1 MSPWVCLC
9 LLKREE
15 IAWKELL
22 EAATGEGVRGISALV
37 RTRKWRWKKYMDKIK
52 YIWSFADNGSQIPE
66 YNRAGGK
73 VRERERMR
81 KV

>member
-1 MSPWVCLC
+1 
-9 LLKREE
+9 
-15 IAWKELL
+15 
-22 EAATGEGVRGISALV
+22 
-37 RTRKWRWKKYMDKIK
+37 MDKIK

-81 KV
+81 KVQGLMVYKVRVNSGLRCSWYGFHNHV

>member
-1 MSPWVCLC
+1 
-9 LLKREE
+9 
-15 IAWKELL
+15 
-22 EAATGEGVRGISALV
+22 
-37 RTRKWRWKKYMDKIK
+37 MDKIK

-66 YNRAGGK
+66 DNRAGGK